1 MVLGP
6 KGRLFGTVHNMSSG
20 INNDTTVHAVILDF
34 EKAFDKVLH
43 QRLLR
48 KLESYVIQ
56 GLLNNWLK

>member
-34 EKAFDKVLH
+34 EKALH

-48 KLESYVIQ
+48 KLQSYVIQ
-56 GLLNNWLK
+56 GPLNNWLK